1 MQLYHFSDDA
11 AIGEFVPRPV
21 RVPSARPAGMEWLN
35 GPLVWAIED
44 ARQQL
49 YLFPRDCPRIV
60 LWSTPRT
67 SPNDRERWLPGID
80 ADGCLAYIE
89 ARWHARFASAVL
101 YRYALPTETFI
112 DLHDAGMWVSRERVT
127 PLDTAEVRD
136 LAAALAQCRTTLRIV
151 GSLLPFRDV
160 WRSSVH
166 ASGIRLR
173 NAQGWG

>member
-11 AIGEFVPRPV
+11 SIGEFVPRPV
-21 RVPSARPAGMEWLN
+21 RVPSVRTEGMDWLN

-60 LWSTPRT
+60 LWRTART
-67 SPNDRERWLPGID
+67 SSEDRERWLPGID
-80 ADGCLAYIE
+80 DDGCLAYIE
-89 ARWHARFASAVL
+89 SHWSTRFASAVL
-101 YRYALPTETFI
+101 YRYALPTEHFI

-127 PLDTAEVRD
+127 PIDRLEVRD
-136 LAAALAQCRTTLRIV
+136 LGTALVNCRTTLRIV
-151 GSLLPFRDV
+151 DSLLPLRDV
-160 WRSSVH
+160 WHSSVH

-173 NAQGWG
+173 NARGWG